1 MQCPE
6 YATVKLYF
14 LSCLCSLQIVSN
26 KNLLKDELILNCNLY
41 FAGSKSERKPQR

>member
-6 YATVKLYF
+6 YAAVKLYF
-14 LSCLCSLQIVSN
+14 LSCLCSLQIVYN

-41 FAGSKSERKPQR
+41 FAESKSESEPQR